1 MEMKGLLAAT
11 MVVALAATAFSQ
23 TRPKDAWVYRTA
35 LNLENASRPNN
46 SKNRL
51 IAVLLNA
58 NFTAFYSTENGGL
71 FLTRSGTA
79 KDIND
84 TYSQVTFGQVQTFTG
99 GAILH
104 RNNATSLWDLL
115 DNGAAAT
122 SKTIFRGYTL
132 KGNMV
137 TMRYA
142 IVAGAS
148 TVEIAETPEYVAGGS
163 GGIKRAIAVSGLGTG
178 QSVRLK
184 LNGGVATETWTA
196 ASGGTISGTNPMYL
210 TITANGTAT
219 VNGTWN

>member
-1 MEMKGLLAAT
+1 MKGWIAAT
-11 MVVALAATAFSQ
+11 MVFTLAATAFSQ

-35 LNLENASRPNN
+35 LNLDNASRPNN

-51 IAVLLNA
+51 VAVLLNT

-84 TYSQVTFGQVQTFTG
+84 TYSQVAFGQVQTFTG
-99 GAILH
+99 GAVLH
-104 RNNATSLWDLL
+104 KNTATSLWDFL
-115 DNGAAAT
+115 DNGTAAT
-122 SKTIFRGYTL
+122 SKTVFRGYTL
-132 KGNMV
+132 KGTKV
-137 TMRYA
+137 TMRYTV
-142 IVAGAS
+142 VAGANK
-148 TVEIAETPEYVAGGS
+148 VEIAEVPEYVTGGS
-163 GGIKRAIAVSGLGTG
+163 GGMSRAITVSGLATG

-210 TITANGTAT
+210 TISANGTAT
-219 VNGTWN
+219 VTGSWN